1 MLCMCQPPAGPLVL
15 SLNNPNQPETATLEE
30 AGLSCQGLIQPPV
43 TSHNPLG
50 KMQEGGGAREEAEDA
65 QGAGREV

>member
-43 TSHNPLG
+43 TSHHPQG
-50 KMQEGGGAREEAEDA
+50 KMQVGGG
-65 QGAGREV
+65 GRRRKRKRLKGHE